1 MVIIIAAVVVLF
13 GGGAA
18 AYYGVVVPN
27 QPENVLKTAFEK
39 QLQKQQSSTK
49 GSISV
54 DLKQET
60 SSIKNVTVTFKSALD
75 TQKQAFSAELE
86 ASVSGAKLPVEIRSV
101 DKSLY
106 FKVGSLS
113 SIKGLAALAGGEEAT
128 AAVDAIGDKLS
139 NKWIEIDS
147 TLLKQANAECTTD
160 LIGNF
165 TQKDI
170 DEIMKVYSD
179 NAFVTVKNKTA
190 DQVDGKNATKF
201 ELGLDKQKATEF
213 ANKLGS
219 VQALKKIN
227 DCGKTTT
234 GQSAGDQEVKDDL
247 KNTANDTDFT
257 LNVWVDGGK
266 NLRQIEIK
274 ATDKD
279 GGATALITFTDDK
292 VDVQKPEGAKPLME
306 VLGDFGGLFG
316 GSSSLLDQSSGS
328 DVNPLSGMSE
338 ACQAAFAAYASSG
351 GTTALPTECL

>member
-1 MVIIIAAVVVLF
+1 
-13 GGGAA
+13 
-18 AYYGVVVPN
+18 
-27 QPENVLKTAFEK
+27 VLKTAFEK

-147 TLLKQANAECTTD
+147 SLLKQANAECTTD

-179 NAFVTVKNKTA
+179 NAFVTVKNKIA

-219 VQALKKIN
+219 VGALKKIN

-274 ATDKD
+274 ASDKD
-279 GGATALITFTDDK
+279 GGATVLITFTDDK
-292 VDVQKPEGAKPLME
+292 VDVQKPEGAKPIME

-316 GSSSLLDQSSGS
+316 GSSLLDQSSSNG
-328 DVNPLSGMSE
+328 DNPLSGMSE